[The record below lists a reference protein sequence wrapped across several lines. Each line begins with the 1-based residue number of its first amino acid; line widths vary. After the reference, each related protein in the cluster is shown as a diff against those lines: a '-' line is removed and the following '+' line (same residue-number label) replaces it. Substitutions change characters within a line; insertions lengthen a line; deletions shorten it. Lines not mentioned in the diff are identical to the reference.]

1 MLFIDANDLH
11 ANMFSTY
18 FQEYFF
24 HAECETLHHEK
35 NDLFFSSVS
44 IFQTS
49 TLQTNASVNHNG
61 SLVPSKAF
69 PSVLFSPR
77 CKNQCCGFCEERLAS
92 KRIACECFTFL
103 PYFFFFIFHFSFLF
117 IWSTWWFSALH
128 CHLTAGRLRFCRDD
142 FLAVCVCVRG
152 ESSSSVALRVS
163 RLYLTVILTTLKL

>member
-1 MLFIDANDLH
+1 MQNVKHYI
-11 ANMFSTY
+11 MK
-18 FQEYFF
+18 
-24 HAECETLHHEK
+24 K
-35 NDLFFSSVS
+35 NDLFFSSVL

-77 CKNQCCGFCEERLAS
+77 FKNQCCGFCEERLAS
-92 KRIACECFTFL
+92 KRIVCERFTFL
-103 PYFFFFIFHFSFLF
+103 SYFFFFIFHFSFLF
-117 IWSTWWFSALH
+117 IWATWWFSALH